1 MLRRLILTLGTLII
15 FLNNIKKLGSLPDRA
30 ILSTMGVVGLYS
42 NIPYGSLYVSH
53 MFLETRNNKQ
63 ISSDT
68 STELAE
74 VVLKNNIFE
83 LDEKSFKKKRGTT
96 IGTKFAPTY
105 AILFMADFEEEM
117 SESFKKKSTIWW
129 SYKGDMFLI
138 WKHGEESLKVFL
150 EQVNT
155 FHSTI
160 KLNAKCSKQEINFL
174 DVNIKLIHEE
184 LNADLFV
191 KPTYKH

>member
-160 KLNAKCSKQEINFL
+160 KLNAKYSKQEINFL

-184 LNADLFV
+184 LNTDLFV

>member
-1 MLRRLILTLGTLII
+1 
-15 FLNNIKKLGSLPDRA
+15 
-30 ILSTMGVVGLYS
+30 
-42 NIPYGSLYVSH
+42 

-138 WKHGEESLKVFL
+138 
-150 EQVNT
+150 
-155 FHSTI
+155 
-160 KLNAKCSKQEINFL
+160 
-174 DVNIKLIHEE
+174 
-184 LNADLFV
+184 
-191 KPTYKH
+191 